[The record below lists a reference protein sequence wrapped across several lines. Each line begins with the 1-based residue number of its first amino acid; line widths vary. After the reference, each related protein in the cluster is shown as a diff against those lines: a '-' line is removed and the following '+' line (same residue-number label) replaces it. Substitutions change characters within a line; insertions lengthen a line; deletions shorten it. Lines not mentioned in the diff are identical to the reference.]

1 MQYPKQTII
10 YIYKKISFQGIKML
24 NPSLNELNLIAKSIG
39 IKDYKS
45 KSEDEL
51 INILTEP
58 KIEEIR
64 KKN

>member
-1 MQYPKQTII
+1 
-10 YIYKKISFQGIKML
+10 ML

-64 KKN
+64 KKINNESRDKFS

>member
-1 MQYPKQTII
+1 
-10 YIYKKISFQGIKML
+10 ML

-45 KSEDEL
+45 KSEDQL

-64 KKN
+64 KKKKMNQGTNFLSQK